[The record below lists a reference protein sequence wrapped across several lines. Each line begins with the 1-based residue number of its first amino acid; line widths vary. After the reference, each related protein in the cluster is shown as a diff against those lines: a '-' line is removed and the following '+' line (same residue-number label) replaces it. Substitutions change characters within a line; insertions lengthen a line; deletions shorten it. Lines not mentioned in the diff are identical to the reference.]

1 MPLAIGGIIIVGVLL
16 FAFLSPMTSAA
27 GELPPKKAEDPTK
40 GGGGATTGGGGA
52 TNGGGGATNGGGGA
66 SVSVT
71 IGLKELEEKAKSYL
85 EPGLKIVA
93 APEVTAI
100 PVPGNY
106 YTINETDNGSKL
118 TATAYGVASPY
129 GFWVKHVVPA
139 NVARLGQNTDRWFQ
153 HLWTDGPA
161 CKWNAG
167 GHEFATLYFPSR
179 AEVGLE

>member
-16 FAFLSPMTSAA
+16 FAFLSPMNAAA
-27 GELPPKKAEDPTK
+27 GELPPKTPEDPTK
-40 GGGGATTGGGGA
+40 GGGGATT
-52 TNGGGGATNGGGGA
+52 GGGGA

-85 EPGLKIVA
+85 EPGLEIVA

-129 GFWVKHVVPA
+129 GFWIKHVVPA

-167 GHEFATLYFPSR
+167 GHEFATVYFPSR